1 MPDPTNKQTTSTLS
15 LRQKWKQD
23 TLASLYRH
31 FNVTENID
39 LINLEHFKLTATPKT
54 GTIIFEFYNH
64 DKCISL
70 IKQTVKYFAPKISK
84 KVKALCNEKLGID
97 KTLPASEL
105 FLKAKTKL
113 KCELHSDIEMETVLL
128 LEFSP

>member
-39 LINLEHFKLTATPKT
+39 LINLEHFKLTATPKQ
-54 GTIIFEFYNH
+54 E
-64 DKCISL
+64 
-70 IKQTVKYFAPKISK
+70 P
-84 KVKALCNEKLGID
+84 
-97 KTLPASEL
+97 
-105 FLKAKTKL
+105 
-113 KCELHSDIEMETVLL
+113 
-128 LEFSP
+128 